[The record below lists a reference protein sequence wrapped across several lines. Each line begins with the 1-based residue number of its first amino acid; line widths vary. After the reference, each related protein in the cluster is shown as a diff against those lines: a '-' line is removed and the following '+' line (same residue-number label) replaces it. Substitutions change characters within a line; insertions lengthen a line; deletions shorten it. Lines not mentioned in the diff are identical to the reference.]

1 VSRKLSNKGL
11 LIVYTG
17 ASGVGKGTI
26 MKKLLLSG
34 SNNKFSISVTTR
46 EPRSGEKDGREYH
59 FISHNEFKSMIQTNS
74 LLEYAQYCDN
84 FYGTPRR
91 EVELMLSKGYNV
103 FLEIEVQ
110 GGLQVK
116 KNYPEC
122 ISIFIMP
129 PSIEELESRLRG
141 RGTESE
147 SVIQKRLDRALTELN
162 FAPTYDYTVI
172 NYDVDKSVRDIMR
185 IINNERSAMNNLR
198 I

>member
-1 VSRKLSNKGL
+1 LSNKGL

>member
-1 VSRKLSNKGL
+1 MSRKLSNKGL

>member
-1 VSRKLSNKGL
+1 MSNKGL